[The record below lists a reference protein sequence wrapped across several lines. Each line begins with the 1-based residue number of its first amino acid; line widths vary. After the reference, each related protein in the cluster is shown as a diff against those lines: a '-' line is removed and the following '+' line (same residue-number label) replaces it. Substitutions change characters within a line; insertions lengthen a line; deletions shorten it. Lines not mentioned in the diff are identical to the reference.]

1 MTAARTDVP
10 ASTTADQRLYLEGG
24 LRPLPCAT
32 CGVRVLV
39 KKLSPEQTS
48 IQWTTSTGD
57 CPEIAARIAEGEH
70 PALVDTCPRLR
81 ATIEHALREGVL
93 EVPEIKE

>member
-1 MTAARTDVP
+1 MTAAHTDVP
-10 ASTTADQRLYLEGG
+10 AGTAADQRLYLEGG

-57 CPEIAARIAEGEH
+57 CPEIAARIAEGAH

-81 ATIEHALREGVL
+81 ATIEHALREGIL
-93 EVPEIKE
+93 EIPATRE